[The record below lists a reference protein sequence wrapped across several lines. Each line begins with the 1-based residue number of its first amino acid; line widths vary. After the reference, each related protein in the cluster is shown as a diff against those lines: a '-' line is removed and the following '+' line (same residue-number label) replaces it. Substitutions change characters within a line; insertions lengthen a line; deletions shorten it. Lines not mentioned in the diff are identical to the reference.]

1 MVSFRQLCYTRAKA
15 EGQSVS
21 RGARLLEE
29 EWQDG
34 LCQLPMRELEG
45 DRQQKP
51 TLMAMNWII
60 LYLSAQCQKWLN

>member
-1 MVSFRQLCYTRAKA
+1 MLSFRQFSYTEAKA

-21 RGARLLEE
+21 RGARRLED

-45 DRQQKP
+45 DWQWKL
-51 TLMAMNWII
+51 TLDAINWMI
-60 LYLSAQCQKWLN
+60 LYLCLMSGMA